1 MYGLVIFMKNPLYI
15 TSHGILL
22 RKQNTLFF
30 VNDDVKQQIPI
41 HAISEINCHGKVT
54 VKSGA
59 ASFLMKEGIVVNF
72 FNKYG
77 FYEGSLYPKI
87 KLNSGLVVVKQS
99 EHYLD
104 KDKRVYIAREFVEG
118 IKHNVLKTLKYYS
131 KKGKELDTY
140 IDNIEKEEIN
150 GDISQ
155 IMSSEGRIWNNFYQS
170 FNIILRKFNFIKR
183 EIRPPTDEINSLLSF
198 GNSLLY
204 TTVLSELYQTYLHPS
219 VSFLHEPSERRFSLS
234 LDIADIFKP
243 IIVDRTIFK
252 LVNNNMINKK
262 HFLRDAGVLLNDKG
276 KQIFISEY
284 QKKLETTIKHPNLNK
299 KVSYKYLMR
308 LEGYKLIKHVLD
320 DQPYESFRAWW

>member
-1 MYGLVIFMKNPLYI
+1 MKNPLYT

-22 RKQNTLFF
+22 RKDNTLFF
-30 VNDDVKQQIPI
+30 VKEDIKQQIPI

-99 EHYLD
+99 EHYLNH
-104 KDKRVYIAREFVEG
+104 DKRIYIANEFVEG

-131 KKGKELDTY
+131 KKGKELDEY
-140 IDNIEKEEIN
+140 IDNIEKEEIK

-262 HFLRDAGVLLNDKG
+262 HFSKDVGVLLNDAG

-284 QKKLETTIKHPNLNK
+284 QKKLETTIKHPTLNK
-299 KVSYKYLMR
+299 KVSYKYLIR
-308 LEGYKLIKHVLD
+308 LEGYKLIKHILN
-320 DQPYESFRAWW
+320 DQPYESFRMWW

>member
-1 MYGLVIFMKNPLYI
+1 MIFMKNPLYI

-22 RKQNTLFF
+22 RKDNTLFF
-30 VNDDVKQQIPI
+30 VKEDIKQQIPI

-99 EHYLD
+99 EHYLNH
-104 KDKRVYIAREFVEG
+104 DKRIYIANEFVEG

-131 KKGKELDTY
+131 KKGKELDEY
-140 IDNIEKEEIN
+140 IDNIEKEEIK

-262 HFLRDAGVLLNDKG
+262 HFSKDVGVLLNDAG

-284 QKKLETTIKHPNLNK
+284 QKKLETTIKHPTLNK
-299 KVSYKYLMR
+299 KVSYKYLIR
-308 LEGYKLIKHVLD
+308 LEGYKLIKHILD
-320 DQPYESFRAWW
+320 DQPYESFRMWW

>member
-1 MYGLVIFMKNPLYI
+1 MYI

-22 RKQNTLFF
+22 RKDNTLFF
-30 VNDDVKQQIPI
+30 VKEDIKQQIPI

-99 EHYLD
+99 EHYLNH
-104 KDKRVYIAREFVEG
+104 DKRIYIANEFVEG

-131 KKGKELDTY
+131 KKGKELDEY
-140 IDNIEKEEIN
+140 IDNIEKEEIK

-262 HFLRDAGVLLNDKG
+262 HFSKDVGVLLNDAG

-284 QKKLETTIKHPNLNK
+284 QKKLETTIKHPTLNK
-299 KVSYKYLMR
+299 KVSYKYLIR
-308 LEGYKLIKHVLD
+308 LEGYKLIKHILN
-320 DQPYESFRAWW
+320 DQPYESFRMWW

>member
-1 MYGLVIFMKNPLYI
+1 MKNPLYI

-22 RKQNTLFF
+22 RKDNTLFF
-30 VNDDVKQQIPI
+30 VKEDIKQQIPI

-99 EHYLD
+99 EHYLNH
-104 KDKRVYIAREFVEG
+104 DKRIYIANEFVEG

-131 KKGKELDTY
+131 KKGKELDEY
-140 IDNIEKEEIN
+140 IDNIEKEEIK

-252 LVNNNMINKK
+252 MVNNNMINKK
-262 HFLRDAGVLLNDKG
+262 HFSKDVGVLLNDAG

-284 QKKLETTIKHPNLNK
+284 QKKLETTIKHPTLNK
-299 KVSYKYLMR
+299 KVSYKYLIR
-308 LEGYKLIKHVLD
+308 LEGYKLIKHILN
-320 DQPYESFRAWW
+320 DQPYESFRMWW

>member
-1 MYGLVIFMKNPLYI
+1 MYDLVIFMKNPLYI

-22 RKQNTLFF
+22 RKDNTLFF
-30 VNDDVKQQIPI
+30 VKEDIKQQIPI

-99 EHYLD
+99 EHYLNH
-104 KDKRVYIAREFVEG
+104 DKRIYIANEFVEG

-131 KKGKELDTY
+131 KKGKELDEY
-140 IDNIEKEEIN
+140 IDNIEKEEIK

-262 HFLRDAGVLLNDKG
+262 HFSKDVGVLLNDAG

-284 QKKLETTIKHPNLNK
+284 QKKLETTIKHPTLNK
-299 KVSYKYLMR
+299 KVSYKYLIR
-308 LEGYKLIKHVLD
+308 LEGYKLIKHILN
-320 DQPYESFRAWW
+320 DQPYESFRMWW

>member
-1 MYGLVIFMKNPLYI
+1 MKNPLYI

-22 RKQNTLFF
+22 RKDNTLFF
-30 VNDDVKQQIPI
+30 VKEDIKQQIPI

-99 EHYLD
+99 EHYLNH
-104 KDKRVYIAREFVEG
+104 DKRIYIANEFVEG

-131 KKGKELDTY
+131 KKGKELDEY
-140 IDNIEKEEIN
+140 IDNIEKEEIK

-262 HFLRDAGVLLNDKG
+262 HFSKDVGVLLNDAG

-284 QKKLETTIKHPNLNK
+284 QKKLETTIKHLTLNK
-299 KVSYKYLMR
+299 KVSYKYLIR
-308 LEGYKLIKHVLD
+308 LEGYKLIKHILN
-320 DQPYESFRAWW
+320 DQPYESFRMWW

>member
-1 MYGLVIFMKNPLYI
+1 MIFMKNPLYI

-22 RKQNTLFF
+22 RKDNTLFF
-30 VNDDVKQQIPI
+30 VKEDIKQQIPI

-99 EHYLD
+99 EHYLNH
-104 KDKRVYIAREFVEG
+104 DKRIYIANEFVEG

-131 KKGKELDTY
+131 KKGKELDEY
-140 IDNIEKEEIN
+140 IDNIEKEEIK

-262 HFLRDAGVLLNDKG
+262 HFSKDVGVLLNDAG

-284 QKKLETTIKHPNLNK
+284 QKKLETTIKHLTLNK
-299 KVSYKYLMR
+299 KVSYKYLIR
-308 LEGYKLIKHVLD
+308 LEGYKLIKHILN
-320 DQPYESFRAWW
+320 DQPYESFRMWW

>member
-1 MYGLVIFMKNPLYI
+1 MKNPLYI

-22 RKQNTLFF
+22 RKDNTLFF
-30 VNDDVKQQIPI
+30 VKEDIKQQIPI
-41 HAISEINCHGKVT
+41 HTISEINCHGKVT

-99 EHYLD
+99 EHYLNH
-104 KDKRVYIAREFVEG
+104 DKRIYIANEFVEG

-131 KKGKELDTY
+131 KKGKELDEY
-140 IDNIEKEEIN
+140 IDNIEKEEIK

-262 HFLRDAGVLLNDKG
+262 HFSKDVGVLLNDAG

-284 QKKLETTIKHPNLNK
+284 QKKLETTIKHPTLNK
-299 KVSYKYLMR
+299 KVSYKYLIR
-308 LEGYKLIKHVLD
+308 LEGYKLIKHILN
-320 DQPYESFRAWW
+320 DQPYESFRMWW